1 MVSIAM
7 PIAFIFFASDTRDI
21 IVARNVEHICFPA
34 EPKQILCFVAATA
47 TTVSGSVIFDGSED
61 KCA

>member
-1 MVSIAM
+1 MLILLVC
-7 PIAFIFFASDTRDI
+7 AFIFVVSDTRDL

-34 EPKQILCFVAATA
+34 EPKQMLCFVAATV